1 MPGAFVIAGKDI
13 RLRIRDRSAIVLA
26 FVAPLAIAS
35 LMSFAF
41 RGADS
46 FHMTIAVAD
55 ADHGPVAAAML
66 TALDSPDLRSIMTVH
81 HVADADAAR
90 RAVDNRDVAA
100 AIVIPPGFS
109 NATTSTTAT
118 SLPVYTS
125 TNEELAGS
133 ITRSIASSFV
143 AQVNAD
149 RLSVATAL
157 AAPGATRLDPA
168 QLAARVANLS
178 IPEQV
183 VSKPVGAKPLKAISY
198 YGPAM
203 AIFFLFFSIG
213 FAARSFLSERTDGM
227 LDRIAAAPVRPAEI
241 ILGKVLAVVVFGLA
255 SMATLLI
262 ATSIFFGADWGD
274 PLSVAL
280 LSIAIVLAIG
290 ALSALLMTLGR
301 TDRQVAGYAAIITFG
316 LALLGGNFISLAQS
330 GPLLRKLALLT
341 PNGWALRGFVDQ
353 TTGAA
358 GLSHAL
364 EPIGA
369 ILLITV
375 VIAVV
380 AAIRARDLVI
390 R

>member
-1 MPGAFVIAGKDI
+1 
-13 RLRIRDRSAIVLA
+13 LS
-26 FVAPLAIAS
+26 
-35 LMSFAF
+35 
-41 RGADS
+41 
-46 FHMTIAVAD
+46 
-55 ADHGPVAAAML
+55 
-66 TALDSPDLRSIMTVH
+66 ALDSPDLRSIITVH
-81 HVADADAAR
+81 RVADAEAAR

-100 AIVIPPGFS
+100 AIVIPAGFS
-109 NATTSTTAT
+109 KAAASTTAS

-125 TNEELAGS
+125 LNEELAGS
-133 ITRSIASSFV
+133 ITQSIASSFV

-157 AAPGATRLDPA
+157 AAGAANATRTDPS
-168 QLAARVANLS
+168 QLSARVANLS

-183 VSKPVGAKPLKAISY
+183 VSKPIGAKPLKAISY

-213 FAARSFLSERTDGM
+213 FTARSFLSERTDGM

-241 ILGKVLAVVVFGLA
+241 ILGKVLSVVAFGLA

-262 ATSIFFGADWGD
+262 ATSLFFGADWGD
-274 PLSVAL
+274 PLSVVL

-290 ALSALLMTLGR
+290 ALSALLMTIGH
-301 TDRQVAGYAAIITFG
+301 TDRQVSGYAAIITFG
-316 LALLGGNFISLAQS
+316 LALLGGNFISLAQA
-330 GPLLRKLALLT
+330 GPLLRKLSLLT

-358 GLSHAL
+358 GLSHAV

-369 ILLITV
+369 ILLITA
-375 VIAVV
+375 VIAVI
-380 AAIRARDLVI
+380 AAVRARDLVI